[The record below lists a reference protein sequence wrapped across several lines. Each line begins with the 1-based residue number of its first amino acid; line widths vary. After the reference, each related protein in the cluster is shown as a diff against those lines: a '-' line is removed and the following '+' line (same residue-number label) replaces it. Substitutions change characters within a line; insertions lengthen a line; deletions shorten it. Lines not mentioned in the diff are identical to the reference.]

1 MDKLTPK
8 QLAFCQE
15 YVVDKNGTQ
24 AAIRAGYSEDTSPEQ
39 ASRLLRN
46 IKVKKK

>member
-1 MDKLTPK
+1 MTAK

-24 AAIRAGYSEDTSPEQ
+24 AAIRAGYSDKTANEQ
-39 ASRLLRN
+39 ASRLLTNVN
-46 IKVKKK
+46 IKKK